1 MRTRSL
7 FLISCDQEAK
17 ANLNPVAEINWIGN
31 DRIVRNHYGLR
42 PAGVKI
48 NELVQEPMVTG
59 NGLLAK
65 R

>member
-48 NELVQEPMVTG
+48 NELVQEPI
-59 NGLLAK
+59 NGDG
-65 R
+65 

>member
-17 ANLNPVAEINWIGN
+17 ANFNPVAEINWIGN

-48 NELVQEPMVTG
+48 NE
-59 NGLLAK
+59 
-65 R
+65 

>member
-7 FLISCDQEAK
+7 FLVSCDQEVK

-42 PAGVKI
+42 LAGVKI
-48 NELVQEPMVTG
+48 NELGQEPI
-59 NGLLAK
+59 NGDG
-65 R
+65 